1 MVKNRIHTPPR
12 SSRGHR
18 PGPAA
23 GVGPAAHG
31 KFPEETDVDSVQPT
45 AEIENPVMD
54 EREER
59 LFRSLDFDNDQT
71 MLPRDFER
79 VLAEIGLSHDD
90 TRLRESMAALEQYI
104 EKVRSPEEDERLK
117 IPRGEFC
124 QAVRH
129 NILLIERALQGHM
142 VIPDFTGF
150 RREIEKLYDLA
161 RANKSGAPANYIP
174 KLDLAEP
181 EADSFG
187 LSFCTV
193 DGQRFS
199 MGESDRFFSIQSNCK
214 PVSYCLAL
222 EEHGSETVHRF
233 IGHEPSG
240 ASFNE
245 LTLNKDNQPHNPMI
259 NAGAIMS
266 SALIKLTEKRQ
277 LAAAGKGNG
286 VDARGWSGERFDYVL
301 DRWRALCGG
310 DTPRFSTSVFLSERE
325 TADRNFALAYFMRE
339 KQAFPED
346 ADLHDILEFYI
357 QCCSIELNTEM
368 LSVVAAT
375 FASGG
380 ICPVTGERVFKT
392 ETIRNCLSLM
402 SSCGMYD
409 YSGEFAFTIGLP
421 AKSGVSGAIM
431 VVIPNVMGFCTW
443 SPRLDEVGNSVRGI
457 DFCRRLVD
465 RFNFHNFDDLT
476 GHSSKGDP
484 RLNPIQV
491 KARQVNEMILAA
503 SKGDLGA
510 IQDQI
515 QRGSE
520 LTCLDYDLR
529 TPLHLAAAEN
539 QLHVVRF
546 FIDEAAGECGDFN
559 LNPIDRWGG
568 TPLDD
573 AYSQGHGEVISAL
586 EKAGAHRGQV
596 SRSAHQ
602 PSLSQS
608 PLAAVDSL
616 KTGELIWAASLG
628 DLVAIR
634 RLVAQGVPL
643 EAADYDRR
651 TAMHLAAAEGH
662 LQLVQFLL
670 AHGTRVNPED
680 RWGNTPLDDAIRHE
694 QRTIAEL
701 LGSHGGR
708 KRRHNRKTA
717 PRSLEVKAA

>member
-1 MVKNRIHTPPR
+1 
-12 SSRGHR
+12 
-18 PGPAA
+18 
-23 GVGPAAHG
+23 
-31 KFPEETDVDSVQPT
+31 
-45 AEIENPVMD
+45 
-54 EREER
+54 
-59 LFRSLDFDNDQT
+59 
-71 MLPRDFER
+71 
-79 VLAEIGLSHDD
+79 
-90 TRLRESMAALEQYI
+90 
-104 EKVRSPEEDERLK
+104 
-117 IPRGEFC
+117 
-124 QAVRH
+124 
-129 NILLIERALQGHM
+129 
-142 VIPDFTGF
+142 
-150 RREIEKLYDLA
+150 
-161 RANKSGAPANYIP
+161 
-174 KLDLAEP
+174 
-181 EADSFG
+181 
-187 LSFCTV
+187 
-193 DGQRFS
+193 
-199 MGESDRFFSIQSNCK
+199 
-214 PVSYCLAL
+214 
-222 EEHGSETVHRF
+222 
-233 IGHEPSG
+233 
-240 ASFNE
+240 
-245 LTLNKDNQPHNPMI
+245 
-259 NAGAIMS
+259 
-266 SALIKLTEKRQ
+266 
-277 LAAAGKGNG
+277 
-286 VDARGWSGERFDYVL
+286 
-301 DRWRALCGG
+301 
-310 DTPRFSTSVFLSERE
+310 
-325 TADRNFALAYFMRE
+325 MRE
-339 KQAFPED
+339 KRAFPED
-346 ADLHDILEFYI
+346 TDLHDILEFYI

-392 ETIRNCLSLM
+392 ETVRNCLSLM

-431 VVIPNVMGFCTW
+431 VVIPNVVGFCTW

-491 KARQVNEMILAA
+491 KSRQVNEMILAA

-520 LTCLDYDLR
+520 LTCRDYDLR

-546 FIDEAAGECGDFN
+546 FIDEAAGECGDFS
-559 LNPIDRWGG
+559 LNTIDRWGG

-586 EKAGAHRGQV
+586 VKAGAHRGQV